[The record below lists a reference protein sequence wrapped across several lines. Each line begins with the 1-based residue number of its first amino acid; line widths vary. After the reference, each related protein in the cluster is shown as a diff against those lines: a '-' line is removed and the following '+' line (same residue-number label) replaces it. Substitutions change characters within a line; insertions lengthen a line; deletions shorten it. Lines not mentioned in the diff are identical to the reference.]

1 MDEKL
6 CYSPVELQA
15 ALGLSRSTVY
25 ALLHR
30 ADFPAVKIGRR
41 IVVPVESLRA
51 WLEKQSAGEGSGLVG

>member
-6 CYSPVELQA
+6 CYSPMELQA

-41 IVVPVESLRA
+41 IVVPVDGLRA
-51 WLEKQSAGEGSGLVG
+51 WLAQQSGEKGATA

>member
-6 CYSPVELQA
+6 CYSPTEVQA

-41 IVVPVESLRA
+41 IVIPVESLRA
-51 WLEKQSAGEGSGLVG
+51 WLERQSGEQGVTA